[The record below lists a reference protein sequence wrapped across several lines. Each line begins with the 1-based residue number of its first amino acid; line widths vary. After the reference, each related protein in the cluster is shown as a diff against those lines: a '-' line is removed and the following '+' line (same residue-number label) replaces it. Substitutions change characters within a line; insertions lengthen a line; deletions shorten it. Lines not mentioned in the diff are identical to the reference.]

1 MTRSFAALLLG
12 GLLVLGAVRDTQ
24 AAQFLIDTIGDSITV
39 GYPYYSAIEGN
50 GCTPP
55 CGGYQPKLGRFL
67 RRFRPDRRKGKK
79 QRNSA
84 EKSSNPTN
92 QWVSSLF

>member
-12 GLLVLGAVRDTQ
+12 GLLVLGAVRDTP

-55 CGGYQPKLGRFL
+55 CGGYQPKLQSL
-67 RRFRPDRRKGKK
+67 LLAASKDVLV
-79 QRNSA
+79 RNYGVREPVPQMA
-84 EKSSNPTN
+84 
-92 QWVSSLF
+92 